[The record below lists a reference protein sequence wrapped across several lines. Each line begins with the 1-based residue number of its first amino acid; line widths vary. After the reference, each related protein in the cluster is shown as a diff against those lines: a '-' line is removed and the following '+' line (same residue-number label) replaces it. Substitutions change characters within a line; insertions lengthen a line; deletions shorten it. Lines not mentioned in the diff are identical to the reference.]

1 MHPAWVTGPTEDQR
15 RDDAEPR
22 GNGDRMVIPPT
33 MRPNKAPGADLA
45 SLASSLTLSIL
56 IEGVA
61 MNREGK
67 PLDIEGSTEG
77 LRAILKSQY
86 HATLAMLRETIE
98 RCPDEVWFGASNS
111 EYSPY

>member
-1 MHPAWVTGPTEDQR
+1 
-15 RDDAEPR
+15 
-22 GNGDRMVIPPT
+22 
-33 MRPNKAPGADLA
+33 
-45 SLASSLTLSIL
+45 
-56 IEGVA
+56 